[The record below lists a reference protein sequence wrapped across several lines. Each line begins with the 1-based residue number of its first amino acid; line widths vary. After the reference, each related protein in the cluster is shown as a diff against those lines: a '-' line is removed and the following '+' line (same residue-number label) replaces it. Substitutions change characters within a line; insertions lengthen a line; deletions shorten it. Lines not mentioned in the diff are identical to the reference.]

1 MALVLLF
8 ATKVA
13 CADTAQQL
21 DALVKQDGRDFS
33 GVILV
38 RQGNSELALRTYGE
52 GINADSLFILGSL
65 SKQVFATAALK
76 AVDLKLFT
84 LSDSVNSALPEALQ
98 STNPVSMT
106 QLLSHT
112 SGIARSGNKIS
123 GSKANGFEYSNANY
137 QIAAHWLANL
147 QGQSTVATL
156 QSLFQ
161 TNQLDLL
168 ADTGTVQEI
177 KARHPRLALGRL
189 QKDGQWLPIPADF
202 SSTDVSLAS
211 GTLIGSARGFAD
223 FQQKLHTGALLSDA
237 SYRDMVTPRATRPH
251 SWGELGYGLGVQIGQ
266 DAREISHSGYVPGY
280 MTTAVYY
287 PDSQLQ
293 LVVLENSAW
302 DLKDPQWTFA
312 LHDALHQWVL
322 NLAPKGPLEK

>member
-1 MALVLLF
+1 MLLVLLL
-8 ATKVA
+8 ATKVVW
-13 CADTAQQL
+13 ADTAQQL

-38 RQGNSELALRTYGE
+38 RQGDRELALRTYGE
-52 GINADSLFILGSL
+52 GISADSLFILGSL
-65 SKQVFATAALK
+65 SKQVFATSALK

-84 LSDSVNSALPEALQ
+84 LSDTVNSALPEALK
-98 STNPVSMT
+98 STNPVSMA

-112 SGIARSGNKIS
+112 SGIAKSGNKLN
-123 GSKANGFEYSNANY
+123 GSPGNGFEYSNANY

-147 QGQSTVATL
+147 KGQSTVATL
-156 QSLFQ
+156 RSLFQ

-177 KARHPRLALGRL
+177 KARHPRLVLGRL

-223 FQQKLHTGALLSDA
+223 FQQKLHTGTLLSDA
-237 SYRDMVTPRATRPH
+237 SYQEMLTPRATRPH
-251 SWGELGYGLGVQIGQ
+251 RW
-266 DAREISHSGYVPGY
+266 
-280 MTTAVYY
+280 
-287 PDSQLQ
+287 
-293 LVVLENSAW
+293 
-302 DLKDPQWTFA
+302 
-312 LHDALHQWVL
+312 
-322 NLAPKGPLEK
+322 